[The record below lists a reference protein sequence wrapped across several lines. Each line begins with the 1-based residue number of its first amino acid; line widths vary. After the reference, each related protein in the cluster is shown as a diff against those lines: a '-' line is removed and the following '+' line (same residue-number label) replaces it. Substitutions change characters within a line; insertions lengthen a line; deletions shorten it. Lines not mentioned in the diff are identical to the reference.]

1 MVHGYIL
8 LKWERICIAYEPAG
22 VGVARFTIVNR
33 CSQPIW
39 PVVLENETQV
49 TLNEVTIGSTI
60 AFQRP
65 YEWSGKVWAKTGCVV
80 FNESGNASC
89 ATGDPTSFTLAEFY
103 GSPAST
109 MGFYVSLVQG
119 FNLPL
124 LITPSGGGGSSC
136 NSTGCT
142 EEVNQRC
149 PLQLRTEGGASCQGP
164 CSAFGTEEYCC
175 RLGRESCAP
184 TNYSRVF
191 KEACP
196 SAYSYPYDDDATG
209 LFICTDA
216 DYSIT
221 FCSPYNSLLGKLP
234 PPLDHCIMQTHSLF
248 FQLQLLP
255 TTILNKQKVIRIL
268 CN

>member
-1 MVHGYIL
+1 M
-8 LKWERICIAYEPAG
+8 
-22 VGVARFTIVNR
+22 NR

-39 PVVLENETQV
+39 PVVLENETQE

-65 YEWSGKVWAKTGCVV
+65 DGWSGKVWAKTGCV
-80 FNESGNASC
+80 FNESGKASC
-89 ATGDPTSFTLAEFY
+89 STGDGTSYTLAEFY
-103 GSPAST
+103 GSLALT
-109 MGFYVSLVQG
+109 MTMDFYVSLVNG

-149 PLQLRTEGGASCQGP
+149 PLQLRTEGGPSCLGP
-164 CSAFGTEEYCC
+164 CSAMRTEEYCC
-175 RLGRESCAP
+175 LKGRESCRP

-209 LFICTDA
+209 LFTCTA
-216 DYSIT
+216 ANYSIT

-234 PPLDHCIMQTHSLF
+234 PPLDHCIMQTDSLF
-248 FQLQLLP
+248 FQLLP
-255 TTILNKQKVIRIL
+255 TTILNKQKLIRIL
-268 CN
+268 CY